1 MKVSIAFVT
10 FAISTK
16 IKCPIIPL
24 YFRKFYLAVIQYG
37 GAFTDEV
44 DHHQTIFTICQV
56 SIKNYEVKENNP
68 KEELALENS
77 YSEPDVKSFLLSNVR
92 DWKRVPIT
100 LRMKNWSWQR
110 LVPLLS

>member
-1 MKVSIAFVT
+1 M
-10 FAISTK
+10 
-16 IKCPIIPL
+16 
-24 YFRKFYLAVIQYG
+24 
-37 GAFTDEV
+37 
-44 DHHQTIFTICQV
+44 

-100 LRMKNWSWQR
+100 LRMKNWELAAIGTSSKLKNR
-110 LVPLLS
+110 SEKEMDVVKEDDIENATEV